1 MARKVYQFRYY
12 GDGDNKNQPI
22 AGRTGKETITGAK
35 LRSGSIFK
43 DCLPI
48 KQLGIQTMPG
58 VKFYLNNSID
68 PIIVGSTGIYELNV
82 DNLTEI
88 TALNFD
94 LTAINMINNNPSLSY
109 IIVDILYDN

>member
-12 GDGDNKNQPI
+12 GEGNEKNQPRKI
-22 AGRTGKETITGAK
+22 KGDQEDINGAK

-43 DCLPI
+43 NYLPI